1 MWKNSRSEIQ
11 ERKPKMD
18 EFKKRLIMCI
28 IGVFLSGVA
37 AGIFGFTAFGM
48 DPFQVL
54 TPISYGTFYVIL
66 NAILLAFMFFFNR
79 RMIGLGTIINL
90 FLLGYVVEYTGVLL
104 QRAFP
109 SPSVLLRVVLMII
122 ALILASL
129 AASLYFVADMGVSAY
144 DWIALTVSDR
154 KGWAFRVVRIATDFI
169 CVLTGGLLGAKVGIG
184 TVLTAFCMGPII
196 QFFNEK
202 VSTPLRYGK
211 ESPLVS

>member
-1 MWKNSRSEIQ
+1 
-11 ERKPKMD
+11 MD
-18 EFKKRLIMCI
+18 ESKKRLIMCI

-48 DPFQVL
+48 DPFQVFAHGLWGL

-104 QRAFP
+104 QRA
-109 SPSVLLRVVLMII
+109 
-122 ALILASL
+122 
-129 AASLYFVADMGVSAY
+129 Y

-154 KGWAFRVVRIATDFI
+154 KGWAFRVVRITTDFI

-202 VSTPLRYGK
+202 VSTPLRYGP
-211 ESPLVS
+211 SS

>member
-1 MWKNSRSEIQ
+1 
-11 ERKPKMD
+11 MD
-18 EFKKRLIMCI
+18 ESKKRLIMCI
-28 IGVFLSGVA
+28 IGVLLSGVA

-48 DPFQVL
+48 DPFQVFAHGLWGL

-66 NAILLAFMFFFNR
+66 NGILLAFMFFFNR

-90 FLLGYVVEYTGVLL
+90 FLLGYVVEYTGAVLD
-104 QRAFP
+104 RVFP
-109 SPSVLLRVVLMII
+109 VPSVYLRVALMIL

-144 DWIALTVSDR
+144 DWIALTISGK

-169 CVLTGGLLGAKVGIG
+169 CVLTGGLLGATVGIG
-184 TVLTAFCMGPII
+184 TVLTAFCMGPVI

-202 VSTPLRYGK
+202 ISKPLRYGK
-211 ESPLVS
+211 GHSLV

>member
-1 MWKNSRSEIQ
+1 
-11 ERKPKMD
+11 MD
-18 EFKKRLIMCI
+18 ESKKRIIMCI
-28 IGVFLSGVA
+28 IGVLLSGVA

-48 DPFQVL
+48 DPFQVFAHGLWGL

-66 NAILLAFMFFFNR
+66 NGILLAFMFFFNR

-90 FLLGYVVEYTGVLL
+90 FLLGYVVEYTGVILD
-104 QRAFP
+104 RAFP
-109 SPSVLLRVVLMII
+109 APSVYLRVVLMIF

-144 DWIALTVSDR
+144 DWIALTISAK

-169 CVLTGGLLGAKVGIG
+169 CVLTGGLLGATVGIG
-184 TVLTAFCMGPII
+184 TVLTAFCMGPVI

-202 VSTPLRYGK
+202 ISMPLRYGK
-211 ESPLVS
+211 SHWQK